1 MKLNTDK
8 CHLLLNNK
16 EPNPPKIGDLH
27 INDSLI
33 EKLLCIT
40 FDCKPKFNKH
50 IEDNC
55 KKVWH
60 KLNALARLGPFMATT
75 TKTHSYEC
83 VFQVTI

>member
-40 FDCKPKFNKH
+40 FDCKPKFSKH

-55 KKVWH
+55 KKV
-60 KLNALARLGPFMATT
+60 
-75 TKTHSYEC
+75 
-83 VFQVTI
+83 